1 MMKKIVLLVAL
12 LIGFL
17 AQAQFTPGQL
27 KELTQEQATAFSKE
41 IATDAKT
48 PLEFVEAKENTKGN
62 YYVINY
68 STGEKKI
75 KVIFNV
81 FYKGENKAL
90 EIKGEKIYRFYQ
102 AFGTYLDLFPTW
114 KKIFKPEAELEK
126 TVDDFNSQE
135 LISRPDKIN
144 YKLKGQ
150 YDQWSITNWS

>member
-1 MMKKIVLLVAL
+1 MKKIISIIL
-12 LIGFL
+12 LIIGFF

-27 KELTQEQATAFSKE
+27 KELTQKQATALSNE
-41 IATDAKT
+41 IANNSKS
-48 PLEFVEAKENTKGN
+48 PLVFVEAKENTKGD
-62 YYVINY
+62 YYVMNFG
-68 STGEKKI
+68 TGENML
-75 KVIFNV
+75 KVVFNV

-135 LISRPDKIN
+135 LIDKSDKVN
-144 YKLKGQ
+144 FKFKGEGK
-150 YDQWSITNWS
+150 QWSITNWS